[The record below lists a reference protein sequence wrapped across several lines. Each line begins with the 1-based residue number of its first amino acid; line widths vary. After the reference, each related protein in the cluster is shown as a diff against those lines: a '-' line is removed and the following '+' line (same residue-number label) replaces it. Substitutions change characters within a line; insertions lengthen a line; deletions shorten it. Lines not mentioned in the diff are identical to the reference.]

1 MYKITK
7 ENLIYRLG
15 CEGKDKEIKEMLY
28 KAYKEELSNVVI
40 EYDDIKLISDVIG
53 NRTGKPSQRWEVSD
67 IPFEATIM
75 IDRLFKFC
83 FNYNYKIRMA
93 KSDCTNI
100 IYTCATNLTTKVD
113 GLEITINSFY
123 LTENE
128 KEEYTER
135 FYQILMNE
143 MVDIK
148 VIRKVLNHFYY
159 HVIKELFLE
168 ILKNS

>member
-15 CEGKDKEIKEMLY
+15 CEGADKEIEEMLY
-28 KAYKEELSNVVI
+28 KAYKEALPNVVV

-53 NRTGKPSQRWEVSD
+53 NRTGKPSRNWEVSD

-83 FNYNYKIRMA
+83 FGHNYKIRMT
-93 KSDCTNI
+93 KSNCTNI
-100 IYTCATNLTTKVD
+100 IYTCATNLATKVD
-113 GLEITINSFY
+113 GLEIAIKSFY

-128 KEEYTER
+128 KEEYTEK

-143 MVDIK
+143 MVDMK

-159 HVIKELFLE
+159 YTIKELFLE

>member
-7 ENLIYRLG
+7 ENLIYRLS
-15 CEGKDKEIKEMLY
+15 CEGADKEIKEMLY
-28 KAYKEELSNVVI
+28 KAYKEELPNVVI
-40 EYDDIKLISDVIG
+40 EYDDIKLVSDVIG

-83 FNYNYKIRMA
+83 FGHNYKTRMA

-100 IYTCATNLTTKVD
+100 IYTCAVNHTTKINGLKLTVD
-113 GLEITINSFY
+113 AFY

-135 FYQILMNE
+135 FYRILMNE
-143 MVDIK
+143 MVDTK
-148 VIRKVLNHFYY
+148 VIKKVLNHFYY
-159 HVIKELFLE
+159 YTIKELFLE